1 MNNFL
6 LILILRIPVQL
17 SRQIQKKCTAD
28 SEGLLIIVVAKH
40 FVYIFLIFLISVLI
54 HESIES

>member
-17 SRQIQKKCTAD
+17 SSQIQKECTAD

-40 FVYIFLIFLISVLI
+40 FV
-54 HESIES
+54 

>member
-6 LILILRIPVQL
+6 LILILGIPVQL
-17 SRQIQKKCTAD
+17 SSQIQKECIAD

-40 FVYIFLIFLISVLI
+40 FV
-54 HESIES
+54 

>member
-17 SRQIQKKCTAD
+17 SSQIQKESTAD
-28 SEGLLIIVVAKH
+28 SEGSLIIVVAKH